1 MGRYRERQ
9 YQLAAQKH
17 NRQCL
22 KYDYY
27 QQIAKYFERECR
39 IAKHYDSWNY
49 RTLDRESELEKTKKA
64 ERLEARRNKLRN
76 LLKEEDETYRR
87 ELEERKRIK
96 NRPEEISLEV
106 LRRKLRE
113 KRAEQSLY
121 LPKTCRR
128 YQSYFVCPTET
139 NAPGWNTLRD
149 TNLQYSRA
157 CREST
162 NLIRQNSYS
171 RGSKMSENSN
181 KGSQEQENIDARQEE
196 KSLLSS
202 QNLESERPK
211 SRYSARYARRSL
223 ENTNVRNDDFVDSP
237 SRAASTSSFTYGSTS
252 STEKLVNEK
261 ILLRGDDKENRTED
275 TKSNGPQNGRIIERS
290 PSNDGNS
297 KSLAQQELIPPQKND
312 ENDSL
317 KQSDRLTDNAY
328 DTRRS
333 EHSEKEYQDTKKNDT
348 RQFEIEKSLPW
359 LRMDPSDKNLS
370 KEMFLYLT
378 HKELKCKIED
388 LARREMH
395 ACNKQCWDEAL
406 RLRDMRNKLE
416 LIREKRLYNME
427 NLELDEEARKRGLV
441 NIDKREAE
449 LIEREKICMDS
460 MMYSEEAKALWK
472 KWVHEDERFVIK
484 DARQEREKL
493 MNNLEKEWQNLA
505 IREKERISRS
515 YQNVMNESALQEE
528 HKLAA
533 AINAARIKPLSN
545 SLK

>member
-1 MGRYRERQ
+1 
-9 YQLAAQKH
+9 
-17 NRQCL
+17 
-22 KYDYY
+22 
-27 QQIAKYFERECR
+27 
-39 IAKHYDSWNY
+39 
-49 RTLDRESELEKTKKA
+49 
-64 ERLEARRNKLRN
+64 
-76 LLKEEDETYRR
+76 
-87 ELEERKRIK
+87 
-96 NRPEEISLEV
+96 
-106 LRRKLRE
+106 
-113 KRAEQSLY
+113 
-121 LPKTCRR
+121 
-128 YQSYFVCPTET
+128 
-139 NAPGWNTLRD
+139 
-149 TNLQYSRA
+149 
-157 CREST
+157 
-162 NLIRQNSYS
+162 
-171 RGSKMSENSN
+171 MSENSN
-181 KGSQEQENIDARQEE
+181 KTSLEQENIDTRQDE

-202 QNLESERPK
+202 QSLDNERPK

-237 SRAASTSSFTYGSTS
+237 NRAASTSSFTYGSSTA

-275 TKSNGPQNGRIIERS
+275 AKSNGPQNGRITERS
-290 PSNDGNS
+290 SSSDGNP
-297 KSLAQQELIPPQKND
+297 KNLAQQEHIPPQKND

-317 KQSDRLTDNAY
+317 KQSDNRLTDNAY

-388 LARREMH
+388 LSRREMH

-427 NLELDEEARKRGLV
+427 NLELDEEARKIGLV

-460 MMYSEEAKALWK
+460 MMY
-472 KWVHEDERFVIK
+472 R
-484 DARQEREKL
+484 
-493 MNNLEKEWQNLA
+493 
-505 IREKERISRS
+505 
-515 YQNVMNESALQEE
+515 
-528 HKLAA
+528 
-533 AINAARIKPLSN
+533 
-545 SLK
+545 

>member
-17 NRQCL
+17 NQQCL

-49 RTLDRESELEKTKKA
+49 RTLDRESELEKAKKA
-64 ERLEARRNKLRN
+64 ERLEARRNKLKN

-96 NRPEEISLEV
+96 SRPEEVSLEI

-121 LPKTCRR
+121 LPRTCRR

-162 NLIRQNSYS
+162 NLIRQNSYNRNS
-171 RGSKMSENSN
+171 RMSENSN
-181 KGSQEQENIDARQEE
+181 KTSQEQENIDTRQEE

-202 QNLESERPK
+202 QNLESDRPK

-237 SRAASTSSFTYGSTS
+237 NRAASTSSFTYGSTA

-290 PSNDGNS
+290 SSSDGNP
-297 KSLAQQELIPPQKND
+297 KNIAQQELIPPQKND

-333 EHSEKEYQDTKKNDT
+333 EHNEKEYQDTKKNDT

-427 NLELDEEARKRGLV
+427 NLELDEEARKIGLV

-460 MMYSEEAKALWK
+460 MMY
-472 KWVHEDERFVIK
+472 R
-484 DARQEREKL
+484 
-493 MNNLEKEWQNLA
+493 
-505 IREKERISRS
+505 
-515 YQNVMNESALQEE
+515 
-528 HKLAA
+528 
-533 AINAARIKPLSN
+533 
-545 SLK
+545 